1 MMSIVFVSEGI
12 LLVMMIMNL
21 RLACYVAMV
30 VETSRKVSNVL
41 FSYVNVILPYGQ
53 LATAAGW

>member
-1 MMSIVFVSEGI
+1 
-12 LLVMMIMNL
+12 MMIMNL